1 MMSIIERCCRTC
13 VDIAPDHY
21 RAGLRC
27 VSFDRPVSAD
37 DVGHLWWL
45 NEDVVG
51 GKADRRDVVVVST
64 APDAPAKPRG
74 RCLVQLAAS
83 SEAET
88 GKTTRERAGLLG

>member
-1 MMSIIERCCRTC
+1 MVSIIERCCRTC

-64 APDAPAKPRG
+64 APDAPAD
-74 RCLVQLAAS
+74 
-83 SEAET
+83 
-88 GKTTRERAGLLG
+88 LGVAV